1 MAQNKDASNNE
12 ESSNQPKLY
21 SPAETPAL
29 LTETTAQPATES
41 KGLKKGEIILR
52 EHSFDGIQE
61 YDQRLPNWWLT
72 ILWLSIGFFFVY
84 YLIYYSLKLLPTST
98 ESMDLRVEQI
108 QKIRYATLQETLA
121 KLNDDKLVNE
131 WSIDSAII
139 AKGKDHYAKNC
150 SSCHAQDLAAYGG
163 AAARPLN
170 DGIWE
175 YGNKPMDVFNM
186 ILKGTPAESKGYKGV
201 LRMQPWEKDLGAE
214 KIAEIT
220 AYLIS
225 ENPKDFANLK
235 K

>member
-1 MAQNKDASNNE
+1 MDQNKDNSNKE
-12 ESSNQPKLY
+12 KEPHLY

-29 LTETTAQPATES
+29 LADTPVATKEEP
-41 KGLKKGEIILR
+41 KGLKKGEIVLR

-61 YDQRLPNWWLT
+61 YDQQLPNWWLT
-72 ILWLSIGFFFVY
+72 ILWLSIAFFFLY
-84 YLIYYSLKLLPTST
+84 YIIYYSLKLLPTST
-98 ESMDLRVEQI
+98 ESMDQRVEEI
-108 QKIRYATLQETLA
+108 QQMRYDALQVTLA
-121 KLNDDKLVNE
+121 KLDDDKFVND
-131 WSIDSAII
+131 WSTDVAIL
-139 AKGKDHYAKNC
+139 ARGKEHYAKNC
-150 SSCHAQDLAAYGG
+150 SSCHSVDLAAYGG

-170 DGIWE
+170 DGVWE
-175 YGNKPMDVFNM
+175 YGDKPMDVFNI

-225 ENPKDFANLK
+225 ENPKDFATFK